1 MAGVFAASGQNAAGG
16 GFDWLRDTVPLQQ
29 AAPAAEAARPAEN
42 DLLPADGETVQA
54 LFGEEAGSAP
64 TADGGPDGSAQ
75 GSSTAAPWG
84 AVQDSPAAA
93 PAEEQASAAAEG
105 PEENQDAGDPAPD
118 LALEG
123 DPAEAEGRLCEEDE
137 GGDAVRSLGFCIAQ
151 AEAAVPP
158 IDKNVPSDENINE
171 AWTASAEEDGDGED
185 ERGSVSPEE
194 ENDGIRSVSPGRKRS
209 VRRFGVLSALACLV
223 CGTAVWYLSS
233 GGADV
238 ERGLPTTRAEAER
251 VRLQAGSLPAVP
263 EAQEGQDGPLHAPRV
278 AGDKDAEGLALA
290 PQAEPAPPPAVTA
303 ALPADPAGAS
313 LPDDARPATAADVKE
328 GFEALSGDLKKL
340 GDSLEAGADGLRAL
354 RRQTRDMQAA
364 LERNAG
370 RVDALSRSL
379 TRLRRDEGAVLAASA
394 SDGLEGWTVLGLS
407 SKRAIVQDPGG
418 KIWTVSRGDRAGRL
432 KIQDVDPL
440 TGNVK
445 TDRGVIRYGE

>member
-1 MAGVFAASGQNAAGG
+1 MAGVFAASGQNGG

-29 AAPAAEAARPAEN
+29 AAPAAEAARPAES

-54 LFGEEAGSAP
+54 LFGEETGSAL
-64 TADGGPDGSAQ
+64 TEGGGPDGSVQ
-75 GSSTAAPWG
+75 SSSSAALQG
-84 AVQDSPAAA
+84 AVRDSPAAA
-93 PAEEQASAAAEG
+93 PAAGPAPDAPDERAGSADAPAAGE
-105 PEENQDAGDPAPD
+105 PAPD

-123 DPAEAEGRLCEEDE
+123 DPAEADGRLFEEDE

-151 AEAAVPP
+151 AEAAVQPAN
-158 IDKNVPSDENINE
+158 KNVPTDETLNE
-171 AWTASAEEDGDGED
+171 AWTASDGEDGEGED
-185 ERGSVSPEE
+185 ERGNASPEE
-194 ENDGIRSVSPGRKRS
+194 ESDGISSVSPGRKRS
-209 VRRFGVLSALACLV
+209 VRRIGVLSALACLV

-278 AGDKDAEGLALA
+278 AGVQNAEGLALA
-290 PQAEPAPPPAVTA
+290 PQAEPAPLPAVTA
-303 ALPADPAGAS
+303 SLPNAPAAVP
-313 LPDDARPATAADVKE
+313 LPDDVRPATAADVKS

-379 TRLRRDEGAVLAASA
+379 TRLRRDGGALPASS

-418 KIWTVSRGDRAGRL
+418 KIWTVARGDRAGRL